1 MKVEEDSVVS
11 SLELDELL
19 EDSAVVYEFSFESA
33 ATGFELSF
41 EHEVKFSKKSVSYT
55 HLTLPTTPYV

>member
-19 EDSAVVYEFSFESA
+19 EDSTVVSEFSFETA
-33 ATGFELSF
+33 ATAFELSF
-41 EHEVKFSKKSVSYT
+41 EHEVKFSKK
-55 HLTLPTTPYV
+55 

>member
-41 EHEVKFSKKSVSYT
+41 EHEVKFSKK
-55 HLTLPTTPYV
+55 